1 MRSRFLAGLLLAG
14 GLAVAPVAAAGPAGA
29 SVPAP
34 AHRCVVHWT
43 NSIRTNQ
50 GGYYRAT
57 VTSSCSGVGVQAEA
71 LCKVTPTIGT
81 SRRSSTLY
89 GKGTVTA
96 QCHSNE
102 QVAEASLFVGGVRHH
117 IYP

>member
-1 MRSRFLAGLLLAG
+1 MIRKTVAA
-14 GLAVAPVAAAGPAGA
+14 LAVAAGA
-29 SVPAP
+29 VLAPAIPASASAQAP
-34 AHRCVVHWT
+34 AHRCLVHWT